1 MKKLSELM
9 AMTTTISPEV
19 TEQTPRPTL
28 VLFDGVLDSS
38 KVLKSKEVD
47 ILANHFFG
55 GSVHSVLVTVY
66 EESLKD
72 YISNELYKAGVQS
85 RSMIYPFKAK
95 FEDFAQDSPGEG
107 FSGPI
112 YLVVFNNDEFS
123 GLLVF
128 ICHWNDDVF
137 TNDSYVVGA
146 IGLEDELKNLIDNK
160 LQD

>member
-9 AMTTTISPEV
+9 AMTTNDSSIVPTA
-19 TEQTPRPTL
+19 TRPTL
-28 VLFDGVLDSS
+28 VLFDSVLDSN

-55 GSVHSVLVTVY
+55 QSVRSVLVTVY
-66 EESLKD
+66 DEKLQD
-72 YISNELYKAGVQS
+72 YVRDELYKAGVQS

-95 FEDFAQDSPGEG
+95 FEDLAQDSPGDG
-107 FSGPI
+107 FSGPL
-112 YLVVFNNDEFS
+112 YLVVFNNDDFS

-128 ICHWNDDVF
+128 ICHWNDEVF

-146 IGLEDELKNLIDNK
+146 IGLEDELKKLIDNE
-160 LQD
+160 LQE

>member
-9 AMTTTISPEV
+9 ALTTTISSEV
-19 TEQTPRPTL
+19 TGQIPRPTL

-55 GSVHSVLVTVY
+55 QSVHSVLVTVY
-66 EESLKD
+66 EEQLKSYFQD
-72 YISNELYKAGVQS
+72 ELYKAGVQS

-95 FEDFAQDSPGEG
+95 FKDLTQDSPGDG

-112 YLVVFNNDEFS
+112 YLVVFNNDDFS

-137 TNDSYVVGA
+137 TNDSYVVGV
-146 IGLEDELKNLIDNK
+146 IGLEEELKILIDK
-160 LQD
+160 KRC

>member
-9 AMTTTISPEV
+9 AMTTNDSPEG
-19 TEQTPRPTL
+19 TKQTPRPTL
-28 VLFDGVLDSS
+28 VLFDSVLDSS

-55 GSVHSVLVTVY
+55 QSVHSVMVTVY
-66 EESLKD
+66 EEQLKSYFQD
-72 YISNELYKAGVQS
+72 ELYKAGVQS

-95 FEDFAQDSPGEG
+95 FEDFAQGSLVEG
-107 FSGPI
+107 FSGPL
-112 YLVVFNNDEFS
+112 YLVIFNNDDFS

-146 IGLEDELKNLIDNK
+146 IGLEDELKKLIDTK
-160 LQD
+160 L

>member
-19 TEQTPRPTL
+19 TEQTLRPTL
-28 VLFDGVLDSS
+28 VLFDSVLDSS

-55 GSVHSVLVTVY
+55 QGVHSVLVTVY

-146 IGLEDELKNLIDNK
+146 IGLEDELKNLIDKK
-160 LQD
+160 LC

>member
-9 AMTTTISPEV
+9 ALTTNDSSVVATA
-19 TEQTPRPTL
+19 TRPTL
-28 VLFDGVLDSS
+28 VLFDSVLNSN

-55 GSVHSVLVTVY
+55 QSVHSAMVTVY
-66 EESLKD
+66 EEQLKSYFQD
-72 YISNELYKAGVQS
+72 ELYKAGVQS

-95 FEDFAQDSPGEG
+95 FEDFTQDSPVKG

-112 YLVVFNNDEFS
+112 YLVVFNNDDFS

-146 IGLEDELKNLIDNK
+146 IGLEDELKKLIDTK
-160 LQD
+160 LQE

>member
-9 AMTTTISPEV
+9 ALTTTISSEV
-19 TEQTPRPTL
+19 TGQIPRPTL

-55 GSVHSVLVTVY
+55 QSVHSVLVTVY
-66 EESLKD
+66 EEQLKSYFQD
-72 YISNELYKAGVQS
+72 ELYKAGVQS

-95 FEDFAQDSPGEG
+95 FKDLTQDSPGDG

-112 YLVVFNNDEFS
+112 YLAVFNNDDFS

-137 TNDSYVVGA
+137 TNDSYVVGV
-146 IGLEDELKNLIDNK
+146 IGLEEELKILIDK
-160 LQD
+160 KRC

>member
-1 MKKLSELM
+1 MKKLSDLM
-9 AMTTTISPEV
+9 AMTTKDSSEEITI
-19 TEQTPRPTL
+19 TPRPTL
-28 VLFDGVLDSS
+28 VLFDGVLNSN

-47 ILANHFFG
+47 ILSNHFFG
-55 GSVHSVLVTVY
+55 QSTRSVLVTVY
-66 EESLKD
+66 EEKLQD
-72 YISNELYKAGVQS
+72 YFRDELYKAGVQS

-128 ICHWNDDVF
+128 ICHWNDEVF

-146 IGLEDELKNLIDNK
+146 IGLEDELKKLIDNK
-160 LQD
+160 LQE

>member
-9 AMTTTISPEV
+9 VMTTNDSSVV
-19 TEQTPRPTL
+19 TTATSPTL
-28 VLFDGVLDSS
+28 VLFDSVLNSN

-55 GSVHSVLVTVY
+55 QSVHSVMVTVY
-66 EESLKD
+66 EEQLKSYFQD
-72 YISNELYKAGVQS
+72 ELYKAGVQS

-95 FEDFAQDSPGEG
+95 FEDFAQDSPAEG

-112 YLVVFNNDEFS
+112 YLVVFNNDDFS

-128 ICHWNDDVF
+128 ICHWNDEVF

-146 IGLEDELKNLIDNK
+146 IGLEDELKKLIDTK
-160 LQD
+160 LQ

>member
-9 AMTTTISPEV
+9 TMMTNDLSAVTTA
-19 TEQTPRPTL
+19 TRPTL
-28 VLFDGVLDSS
+28 VLFDSVLNSD

-55 GSVHSVLVTVY
+55 QSVHSVLVTVY
-66 EESLKD
+66 EEQLKS
-72 YISNELYKAGVQS
+72 YIQDELYKAGVQS

-95 FEDFAQDSPGEG
+95 FEDFAQDSPSDG
-107 FSGPI
+107 FSGPL

-128 ICHWNDDVF
+128 ICHWNDEVF

-146 IGLEDELKNLIDNK
+146 IGLEDEFKKLIDNK
-160 LQD
+160 LQE

>member
-9 AMTTTISPEV
+9 AMTTNDSSVV
-19 TEQTPRPTL
+19 TTATRPTL
-28 VLFDGVLDSS
+28 VLFDSVLNSD

-55 GSVHSVLVTVY
+55 QSVHSVLVTVY
-66 EESLKD
+66 EEQLKSYFQD
-72 YISNELYKAGVQS
+72 ELYKAGVQS
-85 RSMIYPFKAK
+85 RSMIYPFKAR
-95 FEDFAQDSPGEG
+95 FEDLTQDSPGDG
-107 FSGPI
+107 FSGPV
-112 YLVVFNNDEFS
+112 YLVVFNNDDFS

-146 IGLEDELKNLIDNK
+146 IGLEDELKKLIDNK
-160 LQD
+160 LQE

>member
-9 AMTTTISPEV
+9 ALTTNDSSVV
-19 TEQTPRPTL
+19 TTATRPTL
-28 VLFDGVLDSS
+28 VLFDSVLNSD

-72 YISNELYKAGVQS
+72 YISNERYKAGVQS

-95 FEDFAQDSPGEG
+95 FDDFSQDSPGDG
-107 FSGPI
+107 FSGPL
-112 YLVVFNNDEFS
+112 YLVVFNNDDLS

-128 ICHWNDDVF
+128 ICHWNDEVF

-146 IGLEDELKNLIDNK
+146 IGLEDELKKLIDNK
-160 LQD
+160 LQE

>member
-9 AMTTTISPEV
+9 AMTITNSSDETTIV
-19 TEQTPRPTL
+19 PRPTL

-55 GSVHSVLVTVY
+55 HSVRSVLVTVY
-66 EESLKD
+66 EEKLKD
-72 YISNELYKAGVQS
+72 YVRDELYKSDVQG

-95 FEDFAQDSPGEG
+95 FENLAQDSPGEG
-107 FSGPI
+107 FSGPLYMVI
-112 YLVVFNNDEFS
+112 INNEDLS

-128 ICHWNDDVF
+128 TCHWSDEVF
-137 TNDSYVVGA
+137 RNESYMVGA
-146 IGLEDELKNLIDNK
+146 IGLEDELKKLIDNK
-160 LQD
+160 LHE

>member
-9 AMTTTISPEV
+9 AITTTNSSEV
-19 TEQTPRPTL
+19 IGQLPRPTL
-28 VLFDGVLDSS
+28 VLFDSVLDSS

-55 GSVHSVLVTVY
+55 QSVHSVLVTVY
-66 EESLKD
+66 EESLKAYFND
-72 YISNELYKAGVQS
+72 ELYKAGVQS
-85 RSMIYPFKAK
+85 RSMIYPFKAR
-95 FEDFAQDSPGEG
+95 FEDLAQDSPDDG
-107 FSGPI
+107 FSGPV
-112 YLVVFNNDEFS
+112 YLVVFNTDDLS

-146 IGLEDELKNLIDNK
+146 IGLEDELKKLIDNK
-160 LQD
+160 LQE

>member
-9 AMTTTISPEV
+9 AMTTNDSSVV
-19 TEQTPRPTL
+19 TTATSPTL
-28 VLFDGVLDSS
+28 VLFDSVLNSN

-55 GSVHSVLVTVY
+55 QSVHSVLVTVY
-66 EESLKD
+66 EEQLKS
-72 YISNELYKAGVQS
+72 YIQDELYKAGVQS

-95 FEDFAQDSPGEG
+95 FEDFAQDSLVES
-107 FSGPI
+107 FSGPL
-112 YLVVFNNDEFS
+112 YLVVFNTDELS

-128 ICHWNDDVF
+128 ICHWNDEAF

-146 IGLEDELKNLIDNK
+146 IGLEDELKNLIDNRLK
-160 LQD
+160 E